1 MNRIILIDGNSLINK
16 AYYAMPT
23 LMNKKGVPTGAVYG
37 FLSMLNKMIEE
48 IEPTHIVTAFDL
60 KASTFRHKKYSEYKA
75 GRRPMP
81 EDLAVQIPLL
91 KEVLTSFGVKIC
103 QLEGYEADDILG
115 TLSKRF
121 NDKTYVISGDKDTLQ
136 LVSESTEVWFAKKG
150 ITDVNK
156 VTLDKMKTANFMPWQ
171 VIEYKALAG
180 DSSDN
185 IKGVA
190 GVGEKTARELLEKY
204 QSIDGVYE
212 HIDEIKGKL
221 KEKLELDKDSAYF
234 SRELA
239 TIFTEVPIDCTLDD
253 AKFNYPFKAQQ
264 VEILQELEFTSLIS
278 RFKVEGEIAVK
289 EEVVCEEEIVKDSKK
304 LQEVLSKCEESVAI
318 RIDKEISFALGKEK
332 YYTLEVSEDLFSEG
346 LTFDETINLL
356 KPILEN
362 KKIEKVVYEAKETKR
377 LLSAYNVELVNF
389 YDVLLAGYVIN
400 SKNNKTIVDL
410 FSDFG
415 YTTVN
420 VATYYVI
427 MQKQKEEM
435 QKQNLSSL
443 YYDVELPLVNV
454 LYSMEKEGVT
464 VDINILNKL
473 GESFSAELDML
484 TKEIY
489 ALVGEPFN
497 INSPKQLGDVLF
509 IKLGLKSGKKTK
521 TGYSTGEE
529 VLNKLV
535 GTHPIIEL
543 ILRYRKIAKLNSTYI
558 EGMRGLVKGGKIH
571 TTYQQTVTTTG
582 RLSSTNPNLQNIP
595 TRDSEGSKIREMFTA
610 SNGGYLV
617 SADYSQIELR
627 LLAHYAGDE
636 KLIEA
641 YNEEADI
648 HARTASEIF
657 GVNIKDVTKQMR
669 RDAKAVN
676 FGIIYGISGF
686 GLASNL
692 EIPRYKAQEYIDRY
706 FETYPKVKE
715 YMDKNVKFA
724 KENGYVLTMLNRR
737 RYIPEISSSNYQLR
751 SFGERAAMNMPLQG
765 SAADLIKLAMIGVY
779 NRLNKEGLKAK
790 LILQIH
796 DELIIDCPKEEKE
809 TVKRILK
816 EEMEGVAKLRVP
828 LIADVGEG
836 ENWQQCK

>member
-60 KASTFRHKKYSEYKA
+60 KAPTFRHKKYSEYKA

-91 KEVLTSFGVKIC
+91 KEVLTSLGVKIC

-400 SKNNKTIVDL
+400 SKNYKTIVDL

>member
-1 MNRIILIDGNSLINK
+1 M
-16 AYYAMPT
+16 
-23 LMNKKGVPTGAVYG
+23 
-37 FLSMLNKMIEE
+37 
-48 IEPTHIVTAFDL
+48 
-60 KASTFRHKKYSEYKA
+60 
-75 GRRPMP
+75 
-81 EDLAVQIPLL
+81 
-91 KEVLTSFGVKIC
+91 
-103 QLEGYEADDILG
+103 
-115 TLSKRF
+115 
-121 NDKTYVISGDKDTLQ
+121 
-136 LVSESTEVWFAKKG
+136 
-150 ITDVNK
+150 
-156 VTLDKMKTANFMPWQ
+156 
-171 VIEYKALAG
+171 
-180 DSSDN
+180 
-185 IKGVA
+185 
-190 GVGEKTARELLEKY
+190 
-204 QSIDGVYE
+204 
-212 HIDEIKGKL
+212 
-221 KEKLELDKDSAYF
+221 
-234 SRELA
+234 
-239 TIFTEVPIDCTLDD
+239 
-253 AKFNYPFKAQQ
+253 
-264 VEILQELEFTSLIS
+264 
-278 RFKVEGEIAVK
+278 
-289 EEVVCEEEIVKDSKK
+289 
-304 LQEVLSKCEESVAI
+304 
-318 RIDKEISFALGKEK
+318 
-332 YYTLEVSEDLFSEG
+332 
-346 LTFDETINLL
+346 
-356 KPILEN
+356 
-362 KKIEKVVYEAKETKR
+362 
-377 LLSAYNVELVNF
+377 LSAYNVELVNF

-400 SKNNKTIVDL
+400 SKNYKTIVDL

-737 RYIPEISSSNYQLR
+737 RYIPEISSSNYQIR

>member
-60 KASTFRHKKYSEYKA
+60 KAPTFRHKKYSEYKA

-81 EDLAVQIPLL
+81 EDLVVQIPLL
-91 KEVLTSFGVKIC
+91 KVVLTSLGIKIC

-136 LVSESTEVWFAKKG
+136 LVSDSTEVWFAKKG

-156 VTLDKMKTANFMPWQ
+156 VTVEKMQTANFLPWQ

-221 KEKLELDKDSAYF
+221 KEKLELDKESAYF

-239 TIFTEVPIDCTLDD
+239 TIFTEVPIECTLED
-253 AKFNYPFKAQQ
+253 AKFNYPFKANQ
-264 VEILQELEFTSLIS
+264 VEILKELEFTTLIS
-278 RFKVEGEIAVK
+278 RFKVEGESQAQ
-289 EEVVCEEEIVKDSKK
+289 EEVVCEKEVVKDSKK
-304 LQEVLSKCEESVAI
+304 LQEVLSKCEKNIAI
-318 RIDKEISFALGKEK
+318 RIDKEISFAFCKER

-362 KKIEKVVYEAKETKR
+362 EKIEKVVYEAKETKR
-377 LLSAYNVELVNF
+377 LLSAYNVDLVNF

-400 SKNNKTIVDL
+400 SKNYKTIVDL

-415 YTTVN
+415 YATVN

-454 LYSMEKEGVT
+454 LYSMEKEGVA
-464 VDINILNKL
+464 VDINVLNRL
-473 GESFSAELDML
+473 GESFSAELDVL

-489 ALVGEPFN
+489 SLVGEPFN

-509 IKLGLKSGKKTK
+509 VKLGLKSGKKTK

-595 TRDSEGSKIREMFTA
+595 TRDSEGSKIREMFIA
-610 SNGGYLV
+610 SNDGYLV

-627 LLAHYAGDE
+627 LLAHYADDE

-692 EIPRYKAQEYIDRY
+692 EIPRYKAQAYIDKY

-779 NRLNKEGLKAK
+779 NRLKKEGLKAK

-796 DELIIDCPKEEKE
+796 DELIIDCPKNEKE
-809 TVKRILK
+809 VVKKILK
-816 EEMEGVAKLRVP
+816 EEMEGVAKLKVP